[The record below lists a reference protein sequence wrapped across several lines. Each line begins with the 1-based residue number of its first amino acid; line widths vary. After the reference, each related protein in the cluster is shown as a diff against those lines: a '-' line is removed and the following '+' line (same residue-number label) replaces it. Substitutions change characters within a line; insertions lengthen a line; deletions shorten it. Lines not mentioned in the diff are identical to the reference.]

1 VTFALGLKKQSF
13 SKTAQMCH
21 PRDVTPSLIA
31 HRVFTATDALPAGW
45 DFLLR
50 IPTGRLA
57 DCNEII

>member
-1 VTFALGLKKQSF
+1 
-13 SKTAQMCH
+13 MCH